1 MIFKLA
7 DSHLTQE
14 MLNNIATAGL
24 RGLFGSGGLPKQY
37 GKFLMAFILAT
48 SLDNGCP
55 RLM

>member
-1 MIFKLA
+1 MIFRLA

-14 MLNNIATAGL
+14 MLNSIATAGL
-24 RGLFGSGGLPKQY
+24 RGLFVSGGLPKQY
-37 GKFLMAFILAT
+37 GKFLMACIVAS